1 MSKVAIVGS
10 REAVLCYLSV
20 GFSVYFAEDGESAA
34 SGLDRAEKD
43 GAEIIFVSPEYADA
57 LSDKIASYAGR
68 FSPAVSVLPGTAE
81 GSGGATL
88 VMRRAVERAV
98 GANIVYKE

>member
-1 MSKVAIVGS
+1 MSKIAIVGS

-43 GAEIIFVSPEYADA
+43 GAEIIFVSPEYAD
-57 LSDKIASYAGR
+57 KIASYAGR

-98 GANIVYKE
+98 GADIVYKE

>member
-1 MSKVAIVGS
+1 MSKIAIVGS

-20 GFSVYFAEDGESAA
+20 GFSVYF
-34 SGLDRAEKD
+34 
-43 GAEIIFVSPEYADA
+43 AEIIFVSPEYADA

-98 GANIVYKE
+98 GADIVYKE

>member
-1 MSKVAIVGS
+1 MSKIAIVGS
-10 REAVLCYLSV
+10 REAVLCYL
-20 GFSVYFAEDGESAA
+20 SAA

-98 GANIVYKE
+98 GADIVYKE